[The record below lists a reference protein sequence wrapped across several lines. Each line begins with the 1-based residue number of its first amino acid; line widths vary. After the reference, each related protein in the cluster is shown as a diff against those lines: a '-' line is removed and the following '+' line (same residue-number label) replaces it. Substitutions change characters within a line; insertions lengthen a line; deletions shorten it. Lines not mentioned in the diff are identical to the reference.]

1 MSRPHFAHVFAPES
15 FFQSWTS
22 KLSFSFEHVCKVSR
36 LEGRNLT
43 LSRVLQYFLKVL
55 QNRGEKLKNV
65 FSRAFCARLV
75 GKNSDFR
82 TAHTIFTTKLQT
94 FEVRDSELHF
104 AWQKQCF
111 GAKLCAR
118 LLKKRS
124 PSPKVVPN
132 RSEKA
137 KKQGKTKNIEKRWE
151 KIAGAIRHKAGFTI
165 IVKSEPQ
172 SLPRCLGK
180 NEKYE
185 KE

>member
-1 MSRPHFAHVFAPES
+1 M
-15 FFQSWTS
+15 
-22 KLSFSFEHVCKVSR
+22 CKVSP
-36 LEGRNLT
+36 LKCKNLI
-43 LSRVLQYFLKVL
+43 LSRLLQYFLKVL

-104 AWQKQCF
+104 ARQKQCF

-137 KKQGKTKNIEKRWE
+137 KIYEKTKTSRN
-151 KIAGAIRHKAGFTI
+151 AGK
-165 IVKSEPQ
+165 KSR
-172 SLPRCLGK
+172 LPSGTKPGLLS
-180 NEKYE
+180 
-185 KE
+185 